1 MKSQHLLRLKDEKQE
16 DEQIIKTSILPEE
29 AESLN
34 AGSRDLLLR
43 LLEINPKFR
52 IKSLLALGR
61 IAFFKGF
68 NFEDVKHKKVGD
80 FLFNFFELGL
90 ELNFLQ
96 ISPRTYVASLDDLE
110 TESAILLDSEWDDF
124 DGTLID

>member
-1 MKSQHLLRLKDEKQE
+1 MKSQQHLLSSEDEKPE
-16 DEQIIKTSILPEE
+16 IEQIIKTSILPEE

-34 AGSRDLLLR
+34 ADSRDLLMR

-52 IKSLLALGR
+52 IKSLLGLGR

-68 NFEDVKHKKVGD
+68 NFEDVKHKKVGG
-80 FLFNFFELGL
+80 FLILVLLGFYGGFF
-90 ELNFLQ
+90 Q
-96 ISPRTYVASLDDLE
+96 ISPRTYFTSLDE
-110 TESAILLDSEWDDF
+110 TEPAILLDSEWDDF

>member
-80 FLFNFFELGL
+80 FLFYF
-90 ELNFLQ
+90 LNW
-96 ISPRTYVASLDDLE
+96 V
-110 TESAILLDSEWDDF
+110 
-124 DGTLID
+124 

>member
-1 MKSQHLLRLKDEKQE
+1 MKSQHLIRLEDEKQQE
-16 DEQIIKTSILPEE
+16 DEQIVKTSILPEE

-34 AGSRDLLLR
+34 PGSRDLLIR

-68 NFEDVKHKKVGD
+68 NFEDVKHKKVGY
-80 FLFNFFELGL
+80 FYLNCLG
-90 ELNFLQ
+90 F
-96 ISPRTYVASLDDLE
+96 
-110 TESAILLDSEWDDF
+110 
-124 DGTLID
+124 